1 MNEGGKNVGSKAFYI
16 SLALFHKLLSSQTLW
31 KPKLRLYIYCTTCL
45 TQRLSLRRH
54 TFPYCSTAV
63 CKASSSLDADYGFH
77 LAYKL
82 YFAPTEQKSVH
93 LLHLGTAASFQQQRH
108 WFKKTKMQ
116 PWKRILCFSTFS
128 AQYSPLPFKLR
139 RKSPVSDRWLIR

>member
-1 MNEGGKNVGSKAFYI
+1 MNEGGKNIGSKAFYI

-31 KPKLRLYIYCTTCL
+31 KPKLRLLICTHL
-45 TQRLSLRRH
+45 LYNLPHPKALSQETHL

-108 WFKKTKMQ
+108 WFKKTKIQ
-116 PWKRILCFSTFS
+116 P
-128 AQYSPLPFKLR
+128 
-139 RKSPVSDRWLIR
+139 

>member
-1 MNEGGKNVGSKAFYI
+1 MNEGGKNIGSKAFYI

-31 KPKLRLYIYCTTCL
+31 KPKLRLLICTHL
-45 TQRLSLRRH
+45 LYNLPHPKALSQETHL

-93 LLHLGTAASFQQQRH
+93 LLHLDTAASFQQQRH
-108 WFKKTKMQ
+108 WFKKTKIQ
-116 PWKRILCFSTFS
+116 P
-128 AQYSPLPFKLR
+128 
-139 RKSPVSDRWLIR
+139 